1 MKRTKGRRS
10 LVKTACRRL
19 LMAGGMIGL
28 VMPACGRPAFAQP
41 ANLLAPLTGQTPV
54 GQTPVGQ
61 TAVAQTPVGQTAVA
75 QTPGGPPTTSSYP
88 GYLPFLAVAHDDVAR
103 YRWNA
108 AEAALERSETFLLN
122 YGVKSSMGVATS
134 PSLAMPYIIQ
144 ARAAVAQRDQV
155 DALLAIDKAMSAM
168 SAPATAFPP
177 ATMAQ
182 VLPPPSSVGTVT
194 SGMQAR
200 VPMPMITR
208 ALLPGHWELT
218 GWQYHWVPPDS
229 SYRGVQTS
237 TFIPGHYEY
246 RGGAWIWVAGHYG

>member
-1 MKRTKGRRS
+1 
-10 LVKTACRRL
+10 VKTAYRRL
-19 LMAGGMIGL
+19 LMAGSMIGL
-28 VMPACGRPAFAQP
+28 VMPACERPAFAQP

-61 TAVAQTPVGQTAVA
+61 TAVARTSGGQSTGAA
-75 QTPGGPPTTSSYP
+75 YP
-88 GYLPFLAVAHDDVAR
+88 AYQPFLAAAHDDVTQD
-103 YRWNA
+103 RWHA
-108 AEAALERSETFLLN
+108 AEADLERSETFLLN
-122 YGVKSSMGVATS
+122 GGVKTSMGMVTS
-134 PSLAMPYIIQ
+134 PSLAMPYMIQ
-144 ARAAVAQRDQV
+144 ARASVAQRDEV

-168 SAPATAFPP
+168 SAAAPAPSFPP
-177 ATMAQ
+177 AAVTEL
-182 VLPPPSSVGTVT
+182 LPPSSSVGTVR

-200 VPMPMITR
+200 VPVPMITK

-229 SYRGVQTS
+229 SYRSVQTS

>member
-10 LVKTACRRL
+10 LVKTAYRRL

-41 ANLLAPLTGQTPV
+41 ANLLAPLTG
-54 GQTPVGQ
+54 
-61 TAVAQTPVGQTAVA
+61 QTPVGQTAVA

-144 ARAAVAQRDQV
+144 ARASVAQRDQV

>member
-1 MKRTKGRRS
+1 MERTKERRS
-10 LVKTACRRL
+10 FMKTDYRRL

-28 VMPACGRPAFAQP
+28 AMPAGGRPAFAQP

-54 GQTPVGQ
+54 GQT
-61 TAVAQTPVGQTAVA
+61 AVAQTLGGQPATA
-75 QTPGGPPTTSSYP
+75 SYP
-88 GYLPFLAVAHDDVAR
+88 GYQPFLAAAHDDVAR

-144 ARAAVAQRDQV
+144 ARASVAQRDQV

-168 SAPATAFPP
+168 SAPATAVPP

-182 VLPPPSSVGTVT
+182 VLPPSSSVGTVR

-200 VPMPMITR
+200 VPVPMITK

>member
-1 MKRTKGRRS
+1 VRKMKRTKGRRS
-10 LVKTACRRL
+10 LVKTAYRRL

-54 GQTPVGQ
+54 GQT
-61 TAVAQTPVGQTAVA
+61 AVA
-75 QTPGGPPTTSSYP
+75 QTPGGQPATASYP
-88 GYLPFLAVAHDDVAR
+88 GYQPFPAAAHDDVAR

-122 YGVKSSMGVATS
+122 YGVKSSMGVVTS

-229 SYRGVQTS
+229 SYRSVQTS
-237 TFIPGHYEY
+237 PFIPGHYEY
-246 RGGAWIWVAGHYG
+246 RGGAWIWVAGHSG

>member
-1 MKRTKGRRS
+1 MERTKERRS
-10 LVKTACRRL
+10 FMKTDYRRL

-28 VMPACGRPAFAQP
+28 AMPAGGRPAFAQP

-54 GQTPVGQ
+54 GQT
-61 TAVAQTPVGQTAVA
+61 AVAQTLGGQPATA
-75 QTPGGPPTTSSYP
+75 SYP
-88 GYLPFLAVAHDDVAR
+88 GYQPFLAAAHDDVAR

-122 YGVKSSMGVATS
+122 YGVKSSMGVVTS